1 MSRTNFDQLLEAG
14 CHFGHLKRK
23 WNPAM
28 APYIFMERNGI
39 HIIDLHKT
47 VAKIDEAAEALK
59 MIAKS
64 GKKVLFVA
72 TKKQAKEIVA
82 EKATSVNMP
91 YVIERWP
98 GGMLTN
104 FPTIRKAVK
113 KMTNIDKLMEDGTFS
128 NLSKRELLQITR
140 QRAKLEKNLGSIADL
155 TRLPSALFVIDVMK
169 EHIAVRE
176 ANRLG
181 IPVFG
186 IVDTNSEPKNIDFV
200 IPANDDA
207 KASVE
212 VILDACCKAIA
223 EGLEERKAEKADEKA
238 AAEQAEE
245 VPEAKP
251 KRARR
256 TRKTEAAVEAAP
268 AAVEAAPAAV
278 EAAPAAEEAAP
289 AAEEAPV
296 AEAPAAEE
304 AKAEEEAP
312 AAE

>member
-1 MSRTNFDQLLEAG
+1 MSRTNFDMLLEAG
-14 CHFGHLKRK
+14 CHFGHLRRK

-47 VAKIDEAAEALK
+47 VVKIDEAADALK
-59 MIAKS
+59 QIAKS
-64 GKKVLFVA
+64 GKKILFVA
-72 TKKQAKEIVA
+72 TKKQAKSIVA
-82 EKATSVNMP
+82 EKAAGINMP

-113 KMTNIDKLMEDGTFS
+113 KMVNIDKLMSDGTFA
-128 NLSKRELLQITR
+128 NLSKRELLQVTR

-155 TRLPSALFVIDVMK
+155 TRLPSALFVVDVMK
-169 EHIAVRE
+169 ENIAVKE
-176 ANRLG
+176 AKRLN

-186 IVDTNSEPKNIDFV
+186 IVDTNSDPNDIDFV

-207 KASVE
+207 KDSID
-212 VILDACCKAIA
+212 VILTACCNAIA

-238 AAEQAEE
+238 AAEQEE
-245 VPEAKP
+245 EAADARP

-256 TRKTEAAVEAAP
+256 ARKDAP
-268 AAVEAAPAAV
+268 A
-278 EAAPAAEEAAP
+278 EE
-289 AAEEAPV
+289 
-296 AEAPAAEE
+296 AEAPAAEVAE
-304 AKAEEEAP
+304 APAEAEEEAP